1 MDVSSSLW
9 RSPEFARLW
18 AAQAISQVGS
28 QVTFLALPLTAVVV
42 LGASPAEM
50 GVLTAAGAVPSLLV
64 GLQAGAWVDRRRRRP
79 ILVSADLGRAVAL
92 AAVPVAWWLGALS
105 VPMLV
110 AVALVVGLG
119 SLLFDVAYQALLPAV
134 VPRDR
139 LLEGNGKLELSRTA
153 AELGGPA
160 LAGGLLSVVS
170 APVALLVDAASFL
183 ASAALLVRLRVAEDL
198 PAAREAGRRM
208 LTEVREGLAVVAGD
222 GRLRAVAGSR
232 GLLGLFNAMLEAVVV
247 LYLIREVG
255 LSALAIGAVFAVG
268 SVGFLVGAVLPERVA
283 ARIGTGPAM
292 AAALALVAASDL
304 AVVLAAGPPVVVLA
318 VLAGA
323 QFCFGVGL
331 TVYKVGQASVRQAL
345 VADAMQGR
353 VAATIRVVGEAAVP
367 AGALAGGLLGAWL
380 GVRETLVL
388 AAVGEGLAAVLLW
401 RSPLRALLA
410 LPAQPSA

>member
-64 GLQAGAWVDRRRRRP
+64 GLQAGAWVDRRQRRP

-367 AGALAGGLLGAWL
+367 AGALTGGLLGAWL

-388 AAVGEGLAAVLLW
+388 AAVGEGLASVLLW
-401 RSPLRALLA
+401 RSPLRSLLA
-410 LPAQPSA
+410 LPTQPSI